1 MHPAHACPKCGAP
14 LPADA
19 PRGHCPQCLLGLAL
33 EDRPTLT
40 SLGSPPPP
48 GPRSY
53 AEPPET
59 ETKHPVLG
67 TRLGYVGDYE
77 LLEEIARG
85 GMGVVYRARQSSLKR
100 IVAVKM
106 IRSGEFAGEAEVR
119 RFRAE
124 AEAAANLRHPNIVAI
139 HEIGEHEGR
148 HYFSMDFVAGQNLA
162 QVCGGQPVAA
172 RQAAEWLKAI
182 AEAVQFAHQ
191 RGVLHRDLKPQNI
204 LVDAEGR
211 PHVTDFGLAKDLHA
225 DGGVTQTGAVM
236 GSPSYMAPEQARG
249 RNDLVGPAS
258 DVYSL
263 GAVLYELLTGRA
275 PFRGASTIET
285 LNRVMTEEPARP
297 GSLNEAAPTDLE
309 TICLKCLEKEPARR
323 YPTARALAEDLGHF
337 LAGEPVQARPA
348 SAARRAVSWARRHRT
363 LMTAA
368 ASALFLALA
377 GLAYGLWEQTQYL
390 TWLNAHPGHFKAPGP
405 RTAGLK
411 QGGLGIFMFMVLIYA
426 TLIYRK
432 LSTRQPWTK
441 LFDPAS
447 AFAARHPV
455 APGWAALF
463 GALGALGVV
472 NALYFTGQTIEAYV
486 WEDFISWATLL
497 AIIYPSFFFGL
508 GLLMLVVREQ
518 AAASLGLPMPGAAQL
533 KPEQLASISAELFA
547 GRKVAAV
554 KLYREATGANLNVAL
569 AQVGALVWKLSDEQ
583 PGKFATDPTRFARVA
598 VKRLIVTAIVCGA
611 AIALVGSFLPERL
624 LPAWPV
630 NLAVGFGGSLCI
642 MLMASYRKFWQRMLC
657 ILPVMISSSFLSS
670 YTKAHNP
677 ELDYILPWMLG
688 VFVGITLLALARG
701 KILPDEPP
709 SAVRGAGA
717 DASRPAGPV

>member
-1 MHPAHACPKCGAP
+1 MNPAHACPKCGAP

-40 SLGSPPPP
+40 SLGSPPAP
-48 GPRSY
+48 GSHSY

-59 ETKHPVLG
+59 ETKHLALG

-77 LLEEIARG
+77 LLAEVARG
-85 GMGVVYRARQSSLKR
+85 GMGVIYQARQSSLKR

-106 IRSGEFAGEAEVR
+106 IRSGGFASEGEVQ
-119 RFRAE
+119 RFLAE

-139 HEIGEHEGR
+139 HEVGEHDGR
-148 HYFSMDFVAGQNLA
+148 HYFSMDFIDGKNLA
-162 QVCGGQPVAA
+162 QVCAGQPVPV
-172 RQAAEWLKAI
+172 RQAAEWLKTI

-211 PHVTDFGLAKDLHA
+211 PHVTDFGLAKNLHA
-225 DGGVTQTGAVM
+225 DSSVTQTGAVM

-285 LNRVMTEEPARP
+285 LNRVMNEEPTRP
-297 GSLNEAAPTDLE
+297 GALNETAPADLE
-309 TICLKCLEKEPARR
+309 TICLKCLEKEPTRR
-323 YPTARALAEDLGHF
+323 YPTARALAEDLERF
-337 LAGEPVQARPA
+337 LTGEPVQARPA

-390 TWLNAHPGHFKAPGP
+390 TWLNTHPGHLKASGP
-405 RTAGLK
+405 RTAELK
-411 QGGLGIFMFMVLIYA
+411 QGGLGYLAFMVLIYA

-455 APGWAALF
+455 AAGWAALF
-463 GALGALGVV
+463 GTLGVLGVV

-486 WEDFISWATLL
+486 WEDFISWTTLL

-518 AAASLGLPMPGAAQL
+518 AAASLGLPMPGAQL
-533 KPEQLASISAELFA
+533 TPEQLASISAELFA
-547 GRKVAAV
+547 GRKEAAV
-554 KLYREATGANLNVAL
+554 KLYREATGANQNVAL
-569 AQVGALVWKLSDEQ
+569 AQVGALVWKLYEEQ
-583 PGKFATDPTRFARVA
+583 PAKFATDPTRFARVA
-598 VKRLIVTAIVCGA
+598 VQRLIVTAIVCGA
-611 AIALVGSFLPERL
+611 AIALVGNFLPERL

-630 NLAVGFGGSLCI
+630 NLAVGFGGGLCI

-688 VFVGITLLALARG
+688 VFAGITLLALARR
-701 KILPDEPP
+701 KILPDEAP
-709 SAVRGAGA
+709 ST
-717 DASRPAGPV
+717 SRPAGPV